1 MEVEE
6 KFSDTDKIQF
16 ILVPKRE
23 PNDEEC
29 VKNVKSSWPPQ
40 EESTC
45 NEDHR
50 EPITEKVKDENQH
63 MSQDFNILV
72 DDLLKDS
79 ANPNSDV
86 KVKSEQDTEEPEEN
100 FQDLVESRV
109 AEPNPSDYEISTPQ
123 ETVESESD
131 SSESHSPKRK
141 RRNTTSKTLPV
152 VAATSNEIQT
162 LSSDSDSEEDFNI
175 LVDDLL
181 KGSANSNSDV
191 IVESEP
197 DTEEPEDNV
206 QDLVESWDAEPNPS
220 DTESNLSDAE
230 RNPSD
235 AEPNPS
241 DTEPNPSDAEPDPS
255 NAERNPSNA
264 EPNPSHAEPNPSNAE
279 TNPSHAEPNPSN
291 AERDPSNAEPDPS
304 CAEPDP
310 SDDEIS
316 TIQETVESGS
326 DHGESHCPKRK
337 RRNTTSKTLPVVA
350 ATSNDI
356 QTLSSDSD
364 SEEDEDTSAPIPG
377 EVCTGIQDGILCQCE
392 RCKMCVK
399 KIERSID
406 KDDTSKDSHKPL
418 SCNIC
423 NLRFIYKS
431 RLEKH
436 LKVHKGLK
444 LFPCDICNRAFAQ
457 KGGLKAHIE
466 RKHSTNKCKRV
477 QTKKE
482 ICNICNKEI
491 STHRLKNHIETVHF
505 RKIESLLFRCKDC
518 GKGFSHKENL
528 KVHTDAVHLREK
540 QYKCAECHKVFKNK
554 PILSYHIQTSHQ
566 QREEY
571 ICAICDRTYYTK
583 NSLSL
588 HINIH
593 SGTTVVPVCCEIC
606 GKAVKNEYKLKTH
619 MLVHND
625 DHKFSCQNCGKLF
638 KRLHNLKQHENT
650 HKDSRPHVCTI
661 CGQTFKLRT
670 HVKQHMAVHGNIK
683 NHKCVVCEKTFARK
697 TQLYTHMSTHGL

>member
-100 FQDLVESRV
+100 VQDLVESRV
-109 AEPNPSDYEISTPQ
+109 AEPNPSDYEMSTP
-123 ETVESESD
+123 
-131 SSESHSPKRK
+131 
-141 RRNTTSKTLPV
+141 
-152 VAATSNEIQT
+152 
-162 LSSDSDSEEDFNI
+162 
-175 LVDDLL
+175 
-181 KGSANSNSDV
+181 
-191 IVESEP
+191 
-197 DTEEPEDNV
+197 
-206 QDLVESWDAEPNPS
+206 
-220 DTESNLSDAE
+220 
-230 RNPSD
+230 
-235 AEPNPS
+235 
-241 DTEPNPSDAEPDPS
+241 
-255 NAERNPSNA
+255 
-264 EPNPSHAEPNPSNAE
+264 
-279 TNPSHAEPNPSN
+279 
-291 AERDPSNAEPDPS
+291 
-304 CAEPDP
+304 
-310 SDDEIS
+310 
-316 TIQETVESGS
+316 QETVESGS

-350 ATSNDI
+350 ATSNEI

-392 RCKMCVK
+392 RCQMCVK

-518 GKGFSHKENL
+518 GKGFSHRKNL

-638 KRLHNLKQHENT
+638 KRLHNLQQHEHT
-650 HKDSRPHVCTI
+650 HRDNRPHVCNI

-670 HVKQHMAVHGNIK
+670 HVKQHMAVHGIIK